1 MAKKGLTALTRKG
14 DFIKMLTSQQKYFQI
29 FASYRGLLEAIKV
42 QNGAGF

>member
-1 MAKKGLTALTRKG
+1 MSGLIAMTRIC
-14 DFIKMLTSQQKYFQI
+14 DFIKMLTSQQKYFQV